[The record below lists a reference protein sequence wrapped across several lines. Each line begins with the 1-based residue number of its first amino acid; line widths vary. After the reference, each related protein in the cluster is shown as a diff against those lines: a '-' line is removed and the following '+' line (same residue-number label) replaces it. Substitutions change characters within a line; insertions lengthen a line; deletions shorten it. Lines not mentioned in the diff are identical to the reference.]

1 MNQQGPTHVQPI
13 GSPLSKESL
22 TLMCCTNNGIVYENV
37 DRQYLDPQ
45 GGIFP
50 SASQSF
56 YGGWPKFPESIWTLA
71 FMSYCIGAAP
81 QNWIYNVCVI
91 KHKIPCD
98 YFVLEGK
105 VQFDNKRETI
115 RCTALYWADRI
126 PHCCSGPWSA
136 LIASDT
142 MTPTGSEY
150 LCKWDL

>member
-1 MNQQGPTHVQPI
+1 MNQQGQTHVQPI
-13 GSPLSKESL
+13 GGPLSKEPL
-22 TLMCCTNNGIVYENV
+22 TLMCCTNNSIVYENV
-37 DRQYLDPQ
+37 HNNISIHREEFFLQLHNKVSMTDPN
-45 GGIFP
+45 FLKP
-50 SASQSF
+50 
-56 YGGWPKFPESIWTLA
+56 IWTLA

-81 QNWIYNVCVI
+81 QNWICNVCAI

-98 YFVLEGK
+98 YFVLEGE

-115 RCTALYWADRI
+115 RCSALYWADRI
-126 PHCCSGPWSA
+126 SHCCSGPWSA